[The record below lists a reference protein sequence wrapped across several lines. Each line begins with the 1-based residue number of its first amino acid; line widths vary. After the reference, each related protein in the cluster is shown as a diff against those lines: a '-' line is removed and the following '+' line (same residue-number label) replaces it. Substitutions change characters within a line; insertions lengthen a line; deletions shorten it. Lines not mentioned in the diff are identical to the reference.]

1 MTPPS
6 SPLPRFVPQRPFFLC
21 VSTLDVRNNQR
32 LLYEVRSLLAAL
44 DPDTCPDIL
53 CVGTPHLLVKDF
65 VYEVVNDRSVN
76 RHMHLLEAIDD
87 YELGW
92 YYENCLAT
100 IYPSKYEGWG
110 MPVAESLGY
119 GRMCLASNATSV
131 PEIRSDLPEYCETH
145 DAVTLFKLV
154 QRVVSDPAWV
164 QQREKQIRD
173 TFTPTSWKQTAEQVV
188 TAIQCVMHPSREPVK
203 SA

>member
-1 MTPPS
+1 
-6 SPLPRFVPQRPFFLC
+6 
-21 VSTLDVRNNQR
+21 
-32 LLYEVRSLLAAL
+32 
-44 DPDTCPDIL
+44 
-53 CVGTPHLLVKDF
+53 
-65 VYEVVNDRSVN
+65 
-76 RHMHLLEAIDD
+76 
-87 YELGW
+87 
-92 YYENCLAT
+92 
-100 IYPSKYEGWG
+100 

-131 PEIRSDLPEYCETH
+131 PEIRSDLPEYCEIH